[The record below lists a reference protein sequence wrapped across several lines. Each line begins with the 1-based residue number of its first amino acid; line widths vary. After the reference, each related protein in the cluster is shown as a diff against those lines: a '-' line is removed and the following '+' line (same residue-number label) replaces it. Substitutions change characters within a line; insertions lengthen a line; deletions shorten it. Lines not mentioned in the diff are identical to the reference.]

1 MPNALFDAGTLRKLD
16 RLALVANR
24 IRAGVMKGERRSTRR
39 GTSIEFADYRE
50 YSRGDDLRRID
61 WNVFA
66 RLDRPFIKLLEEEED
81 LAVHILIDA
90 SGSMNWPNEEMTPG
104 QDTQADQHKFTFAR
118 RIAAG
123 LGHIALGTGDRLTV
137 SVLSSTSNR
146 AGGLRTLNWGPHR
159 GRAFSLDL
167 LRFLEPLTAGG
178 ETDLS
183 SALRDYA
190 ARSTRAGLCVVISD
204 LLTPGAAQD
213 GLSAL
218 VARGYELALIHVLSP
233 DEVNPPFTGDVRLID
248 SETSQGRD
256 VTIDTGLRAAY
267 TRRLLAWRSEIG
279 DFCGKRGIHYVT
291 VETGGNWEALI
302 LYELRRLGV
311 VR

>member
-1 MPNALFDAGTLRKLD
+1 MPTALFDAATLRKLD
-16 RLALVANR
+16 RLALVATR
-24 IRAGVMKGERRSTRR
+24 VRAGVMKGERRSTRR

-90 SGSMNWPNEEMTPG
+90 SGSMNWPNDETTPD
-104 QDTQADQHKFTFAR
+104 QDQRDAQHKFTFAR

-137 SVLSSTSNR
+137 SVLRGDQRN
-146 AGGLRTLNWGPHR
+146 AGSNWGPHR

-167 LRFLEPLTAGG
+167 LRFLEPLTASGD
-178 ETDLS
+178 TDLNT
-183 SALRDYA
+183 ALRQYA
-190 ARSTRAGLCVVISD
+190 ARSSRAGLCVVISD
-204 LLTPGAAQD
+204 LLTPGAALD
-213 GLSAL
+213 GLGAL

-233 DEVNPPFTGDVRLID
+233 DEVNPPLTGDLRLVD

-256 VTIDTGLRAAY
+256 VTVDAGLRTAY
-267 TRRLLAWRSEIG
+267 MNRLLAWRGEIG
-279 DFCGKRGIHYVT
+279 DFCGKRGIHYAT